1 MRTLKTDRDSCLR
14 NHEILKFRDYRSE
27 NHVKEINDDDS
38 GAFHVSF
45 TLALSLNGVSKLHRG
60 NISLRD
66 TRRFANVCIERNLE
80 SLGVVNFRPLESSGT
95 RFTRATK
102 YIFIAYRSECVD
114 LSDGMNPPYSRLLRM
129 IHPLLCQ
136 KAFNLPPVILSLS
149 LSPSFCPHREINARH
164 KVQWNARP

>member
-1 MRTLKTDRDSCLR
+1 M
-14 NHEILKFRDYRSE
+14 
-27 NHVKEINDDDS
+27 KEINGDDS

-45 TLALSLNGVSKLHRG
+45 TLALSFNDVSKLYRS

-102 YIFIAYRSECVD
+102 YIFIAYRLECVD
-114 LSDGMNPPYSRLLRM
+114 LSSRMNPPYSRLLRM

-136 KAFNLPPVILSLS
+136 KAFNLPPVTLFLPISLS
-149 LSPSFCPHREINARH
+149 LSFCPHREINARH